1 MGIVTTYKV
10 ESKRTTK
17 QKGEPAMNENPKTFA
32 PCTTF
37 NLGGKMISFQ
47 LPADMESLIINRASE
62 ACLSAWEAGA
72 DFNIPLQ
79 EKWERI
85 LMFLEELNL
94 L

>member
-1 MGIVTTYKV
+1 
-10 ESKRTTK
+10 
-17 QKGEPAMNENPKTFA
+17 MNESNQTFA

-37 NLGGKMISFQ
+37 VMGGKMISFQ
-47 LPADMESLIINRASE
+47 LPADMEALIISRASE
-62 ACLSAWEAGA
+62 ACFSAWEAGA

-85 LMFLEELNL
+85 LLFLEGVNL

>member
-1 MGIVTTYKV
+1 
-10 ESKRTTK
+10 
-17 QKGEPAMNENPKTFA
+17 MNTHSVFT

-37 NLGGKMISFQ
+37 SMGGKMISFQ
-47 LPADMESLIINRASE
+47 LPAEEDIEAMKRASE
-62 ACLSAWEAGA
+62 VCFSAWEAGA

>member
-1 MGIVTTYKV
+1 
-10 ESKRTTK
+10 
-17 QKGEPAMNENPKTFA
+17 MNEPKIFT

-47 LPADMESLIINRASE
+47 LSAETEALVINRASE
-62 ACLSAWEAGA
+62 SCLSAWEAGA